1 MIRKAESISRMADSK
16 LVAYVEMFVSVA
28 IVASAGPCQ
37 WKYNQNS

>member
-28 IVASAGPCQ
+28 TVVSTGLCQ
-37 WKYNQNS
+37 WKHNPNS